1 MKYQNIP
8 IDDISLDL
16 ENPRIRHYIEMYGE
30 NLTSEQ
36 IALALSDDGG
46 SSSSAY
52 TALREA
58 IHGNKGIINPIIV
71 NRLANGAMVVIEGNT
86 RLQLYRE
93 FRKADPN
100 GPWDKIIALV
110 YDDIKRDE
118 IHAIRLQTHLVGPRE
133 WDPFSKAK
141 YLHHLYYEENLPM
154 TTIVSYC
161 GGKER
166 EVRNFI
172 QTYADMM
179 SYYKPA
185 AEAEGDMFS
194 PRNFSKF
201 AELQNVKKALIKN
214 GFTESDFSRWVIHSN
229 IDTAQNVRKL
239 PEILSNEQAK
249 KVFLKSNIT
258 DAYKLVNIPVKSEK
272 MLSEATINELV
283 EVLLEK
289 MRKISYKEVR
299 ELGCDPARYSEV
311 NNLDSLKTEVDD
323 LINTIQDLK
332 N

>member
-1 MKYQNIP
+1 MRYQNIP
-8 IDDISLDL
+8 IDDIALDL

-52 TALREA
+52 TALRES
-58 IHGNKGIINPIIV
+58 IRQNNGIINPIIV
-71 NRLANGAMVVIEGNT
+71 NRLADGTMVVIEGNT

-93 FRKADPN
+93 FRKEKPN

-110 YDDIKRDE
+110 YDNIDRQD

-141 YLHHLYYEENLPM
+141 YLHHLYYVENLPM
-154 TTIVSYC
+154 STIVSYC

-166 EVRNFI
+166 EVNNFI
-172 QTYADMM
+172 HTYADMM
-179 SYYKPA
+179 TYYKPA
-185 AEAEGDMFS
+185 AEAEGDMLS

-201 AELQNVKKALIKN
+201 AELQNVKKDLIKN
-214 GFTESDFSRWVIHSN
+214 GFNESDFSRWVIHSN

-239 PEILSNEQAK
+239 PQILSNKQAK

-258 DAYKLVNIPVKSEK
+258 EAYKLVNIPVKSEK
-272 MLSEATINELV
+272 MLSEATISELV
-283 EVLLEK
+283 EILLEK
-289 MRKISYKEVR
+289 IHNISFNEVR
-299 ELGCDPARYSEV
+299 ELRYDPARNSEV

-323 LINTIQDLK
+323 LLNVIQNLK